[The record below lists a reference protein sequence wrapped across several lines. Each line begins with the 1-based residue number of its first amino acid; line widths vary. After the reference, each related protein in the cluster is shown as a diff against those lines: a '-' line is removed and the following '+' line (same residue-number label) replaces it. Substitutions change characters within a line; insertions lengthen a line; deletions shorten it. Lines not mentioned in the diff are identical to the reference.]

1 MTGKL
6 IFDTKKPI
14 IGVVRLLPLPG
25 YPDFPGTNKI
35 VETAMADIKNL
46 EMAGFH
52 GALVDNHAHP
62 HVVKGT
68 EEMVAGFVEV
78 MEKLTEKMN
87 IPLGVQFL
95 IDDPEAAITIAKA
108 SGAKFIRT
116 DFFVDRVK
124 TEYGIMEPRAREIV
138 AFRKKLGAERV
149 LIWADVQVKHAQMLE
164 RKPITVSVAQALRA
178 GADGVIVTGAWTGV
192 APEMDKLTKAKRAAG
207 QAKVLIGSGLTKENS
222 GQLLGVADGALVG
235 TAIRN
240 GSRIDLVKA
249 QELMATV
256 NGGSYVD

>member
-116 DFFVDRVK
+116 DFF
-124 TEYGIMEPRAREIV
+124 
-138 AFRKKLGAERV
+138 
-149 LIWADVQVKHAQMLE
+149 
-164 RKPITVSVAQALRA
+164 
-178 GADGVIVTGAWTGV
+178 
-192 APEMDKLTKAKRAAG
+192 
-207 QAKVLIGSGLTKENS
+207 
-222 GQLLGVADGALVG
+222 
-235 TAIRN
+235 
-240 GSRIDLVKA
+240 
-249 QELMATV
+249 
-256 NGGSYVD
+256 